1 MEREN
6 LKVITLQSSNF
17 RDVPQTLRNIAD
29 GIESGDYGDV
39 LQMAL
44 VLQGSRLDVF
54 HAGQGDAESAHLLLA
69 CGQRKFEHAVLAACG
84 GYNFNKD

>member
-29 GIESGDYGDV
+29 GIESGNFGDV

-44 VLQGSRLDVF
+44 VLQGSQLDVF

-69 CGQRKFEHAVLAACG
+69 CGQRKFEHAILSACG
-84 GYNFNKD
+84 GYNFNN

>member
-1 MEREN
+1 MAE
-6 LKVITLQSSNF
+6 LKVLTLRQSNF
-17 RDVPQTLRNIAD
+17 RDVPATLRSIAD
-29 GIESGDYGDV
+29 SIENGDFGEV

-44 VLQGSRLDVF
+44 VLQGSELNVF

-69 CGQRKFEHAVLAACG
+69 CGQRKFEHAVLQARG